1 MFFSDIAGFTTISE
15 RMEPEALVS
24 FLKDYL

>member
-15 RMEPEALVS
+15 KLSPEELVS
-24 FLKDYL
+24 FLRVYL